1 MVVNGLGKQ
10 VGDILFAA
18 STVDRPNVLFSE
30 HGTLLVRLLVLHG
43 EEHIVEAL
51 NLK

>member
-1 MVVNGLGKQ
+1 MVVNGLAEQ
-10 VGDILFAA
+10 VNDILITAC
-18 STVDRPNVLFSE
+18 TVGGPDVLFRE
-30 HGTLLVRLLVLHG
+30 HGTVLVRLLVLHG